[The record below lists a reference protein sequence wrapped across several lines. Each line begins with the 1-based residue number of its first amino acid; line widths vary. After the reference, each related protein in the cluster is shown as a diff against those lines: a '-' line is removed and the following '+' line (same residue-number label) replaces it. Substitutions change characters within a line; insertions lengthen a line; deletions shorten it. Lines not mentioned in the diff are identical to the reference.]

1 VFTLPVSSPPDIT
14 LFSTTLRFGASNE
27 VATISNGSIAS
38 SRITNCARS
47 ANAMVILILKLHIHL
62 HDEQNLEKFKAAL
75 ENYVADNPRLW
86 ELMAF
91 FRCEEI
97 DTDGEFV
104 VYRYVP
110 ATLPMEIY
118 TSLSSSPVISHIAP
132 PSHVTSHTGSL

>member
-1 VFTLPVSSPPDIT
+1 VKPVTIVVS
-14 LFSTTLRFGASNE
+14 LYRFSTHRRPFLDQ
-27 VATISNGSIAS
+27 VATVSNGSIAS

-47 ANAMVILILKLHIHL
+47 ANAMVILLLKLHIHL
-62 HDEQNLEKFKAAL
+62 HDEQNLELFKEAL

-104 VYRYVP
+104 V
-110 ATLPMEIY
+110 
-118 TSLSSSPVISHIAP
+118 
-132 PSHVTSHTGSL
+132 